1 MRSRQKK
8 CQPVTDQH
16 MPMIEL
22 PPFVPFIVVAVIVLF
37 TRGKLTHALMLLT
50 PLLGALNLWHM
61 STGAHGEVTLFSL
74 KLTLVHIDKL
84 SLVFGYIIHIAAFL
98 AIIYALHIRDKMQQ
112 LATLIYVAG
121 ALGAIFAGDLIT
133 LFIFWELMA
142 ISSVFLIWARRS
154 TKSFASGFRYFVY
167 QFISGLLLL
176 IGTVFYWYQHGSI
189 AFTQMSL
196 HDTGTALI
204 FIAFGIKCAFPMLH
218 TWLTDAYPE
227 ATVTGTVLLS
237 ALTTKVAVYA
247 LARGFPG
254 TELLIYIGAVMTC
267 FPIFYAVIEND
278 LRRVLAFSL
287 INQLGF
293 MVVGIGV
300 GTELAINGA
309 VSHAVNDI
317 LFKGLLFMSMGAV
330 LHMTGRIN
338 GSELGGL
345 YKTMPKTTVLC
356 IIGAASIS
364 AFPLFNGFVSKS
376 MVMTAVIEQGYGG
389 IWLALLFASAGVFHH
404 AGIKIPYF
412 AFFGHDSGIRTSEP
426 PANMLLAMFFAAALC
441 LAIGSYPNLLYQFL
455 PFELDYSPYDV
466 SHVLAQTQLL
476 FFAALAFAWLNIKG
490 IYPPELPSTNLDVDW
505 LYRRWLPSLWTRLT
519 DHVTDAYH
527 LSAELTLTKL
537 RRILEVIRA
546 YHRPHGILARA
557 QTVSNMTLWI
567 AILLACYLVL
577 SYFGSYLI

>member
-1 MRSRQKK
+1 
-8 CQPVTDQH
+8 
-16 MPMIEL
+16 MIEV
-22 PPFVPFIVVAVIVLF
+22 PPFVPFIIVAVIALF
-37 TRGKLTHALMLLT
+37 TRGRLTHALMLLT
-50 PLLGALNLWHM
+50 PIWGAVNLWNISAATHW
-61 STGAHGEVTLFSL
+61 EITLFSL
-74 KLTLVHIDKL
+74 QLTPMHIDKL
-84 SLVFGYIIHIAAFL
+84 SLVFGYIIHIAALL

-112 LATLIYVAG
+112 LATLVYVAA

-154 TKSFASGFRYFVY
+154 TRAFASGFRYFVY

-176 IGTVFYWYQHGSI
+176 IGTVLYWYQHDTI
-189 AFTQMSL
+189 QFTQMSL
-196 HDTGTALI
+196 HDAGTTLI

-376 MVMTAVIEQGYGG
+376 MVMTAVMEQGYGG

-426 PANMLLAMFFAAALC
+426 PVNMLLAMFFAATLC

-455 PFELDYSPYDV
+455 PFDLDYSPYDV

-476 FFAALAFAWLNIKG
+476 CFAALAFAWLNIKG
-490 IYPPELPSTNLDVDW
+490 IYPPELRSTNLDVDW
-505 LYRRWLPSLWTRLT
+505 LYRRFLPSLWTTITDRVVKVHRL
-519 DHVTDAYH
+519 Y
-527 LSAELTLTKL
+527 SALLLAKL
-537 RRILEVIRA
+537 RHLLEVIRT
-546 YHRPHGILARA
+546 YLRPHGKLARA

-567 AILLACYLVL
+567 AILLACYLTL
-577 SYFGSYLI
+577 SYFGKYLT